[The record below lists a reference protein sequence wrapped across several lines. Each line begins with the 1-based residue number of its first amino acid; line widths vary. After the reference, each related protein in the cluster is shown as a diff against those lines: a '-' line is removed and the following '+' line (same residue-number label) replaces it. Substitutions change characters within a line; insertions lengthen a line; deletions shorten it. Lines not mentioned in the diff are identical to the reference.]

1 MTAETRVFPDHLMRI
16 ADISFSLQSRV
27 QTSSSALVPITMRR
41 GVMSSVWVA
50 SMTFSAM
57 LEDDWRDLSA
67 FISSLDGQ
75 FNFLTFY
82 DVSRATARGAGF
94 NAPNSYELTYGG
106 NSYGF
111 TFGGNTYGLTY
122 AQTHLVLDA
131 NAARGA
137 DTITVRNLKASTTA
151 ALKADDMFTLGG
163 NLYRVMSTVN
173 SDSNGKSTI
182 EIRPRLRKGQASG
195 DGLYFDKPRGRFIL
209 ASAEAYDQS
218 VEPPKLVRGASLS
231 LIEAPDT
238 GYVY

>member
-1 MTAETRVFPDHLMRI
+1 MTSVTRVFPENLMRI
-16 ADISFSLQSRV
+16 ADISFSLQTRV
-27 QTSSSALVPITMRR
+27 QASSSALVPTTMRR
-41 GVMSSVWVA
+41 GVWSAVWVGRV
-50 SMTFSAM
+50 TFSA
-57 LEDDWRDLSA
+57 LEEDDWRDLSA

-94 NAPNSYELTYGG
+94 NAPNSYQLTYDG

-111 TFGGNTYGLTY
+111 TFGGNSYGLTY

-131 NAARGA
+131 NAARGT

-173 SDSNGKSTI
+173 SDGDGKSTI
-182 EIRPRLRKGQASG
+182 EIRPRLRKAQASG

-209 ASAEAYDQS
+209 ASAEAYEQS